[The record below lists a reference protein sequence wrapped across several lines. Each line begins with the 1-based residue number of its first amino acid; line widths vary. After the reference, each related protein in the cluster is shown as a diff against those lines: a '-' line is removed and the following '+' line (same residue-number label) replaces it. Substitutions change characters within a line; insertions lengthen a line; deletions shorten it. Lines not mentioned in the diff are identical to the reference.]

1 MAKRLLLSAA
11 LLLLTASTAL
21 FLTDARAYLF
31 AVESEVQNVRTFT
44 LYLND
49 YGFNASRGGPTLVVD
64 QGDVVRIRLIGNG
77 SGPIVHDFVLD
88 ANSPSPYDVRSRRLA
103 RGQEQVI
110 EFVANYPGEFKY
122 YCSVAP
128 PFGPSHRERG
138 QEATIVVRPREVS
151 QRTETVTVQTTP
163 VVREEGQPGSQ
174 GDLTLLVVMVVAVV
188 AVIGGAAI
196 WFRSRKLH
204 R

>member
-1 MAKRLLLSAA
+1 MVKAFLISVVLLLLAASMA
-11 LLLLTASTAL
+11 LLL
-21 FLTDARAYLF
+21 TDAQA
-31 AVESEVQNVRTFT
+31 QNVRTFT

-88 ANSPSPYDVRSRRLA
+88 ANSPSPYDVRSRRLG

-110 EFVANYPGEFKY
+110 EFVANYPGEFRY

-138 QEATIVVRPREVS
+138 QEATIVVRPREGAE
-151 QRTETVTVQTTP
+151 RTDTVTVQTTP
-163 VVREEGQPGSQ
+163 VMREGGQPGPQ
-174 GDLTLLVVMVVAVV
+174 GDLTVPVVVAVAAA
-188 AVIGGAAI
+188 AVLGGAMI
-196 WFRSRKLH
+196 WLRARRSR